1 MEKRSKVLLDIF
13 IIWLQNVNVYFQ
25 MWYVSYS
32 IYIIYVFTFILKKI
46 IHVQNDT
53 KNNTSSDFTVVQEGV
68 IIFVSK
74 LLYIYCWVE
83 EHVIYLIVVTLWVWC
98 LVVNE
103 VSWWMSQVTMSFFLV
118 FKFNSKWNTLLFE
131 FLQVLFWLPFLK
143 PIKRIWCE
151 EHEGFALIRRVR
163 GDNLFL
169 FIFFV
174 NCICLCVQKLEACA
188 VNYFNKLCKLN
199 LCSYFN
205 N

>member
-53 KNNTSSDFTVVQEGV
+53 KNNIYLVQEGV

-83 EHVIYLIVVTLWVWC
+83 EHVIYLIVVTLWDWC

-151 EHEGFALIRRVR
+151 EHER
-163 GDNLFL
+163 
-169 FIFFV
+169 
-174 NCICLCVQKLEACA
+174 ICPYK
-188 VNYFNKLCKLN
+188 K
-199 LCSYFN
+199 S
-205 N
+205 

>member
-103 VSWWMSQVTMSFFLV
+103 VSWWMSQVTMSFVLV
-118 FKFNSKWNTLLFE
+118 FKFNSKRNTLLFE

-151 EHEGFALIRRVR
+151 EHER
-163 GDNLFL
+163 
-169 FIFFV
+169 
-174 NCICLCVQKLEACA
+174 ICPYK
-188 VNYFNKLCKLN
+188 K
-199 LCSYFN
+199 S
-205 N
+205 

>member
-1 MEKRSKVLLDIF
+1 MLLDIF

-32 IYIIYVFTFILKKI
+32 IYIIYVFIFIIKKLFMSKMIQKI
-46 IHVQNDT
+46 IYT
-53 KNNTSSDFTVVQEGV
+53 SDFTVVQEGV

-83 EHVIYLIVVTLWVWC
+83 EHVIYLVVVTLWGWC

>member
-1 MEKRSKVLLDIF
+1 MLLDIF
-13 IIWLQNVNVYFQ
+13 HFYHMITECQCLFSNVICFLFYLYNLC
-25 MWYVSYS
+25 
-32 IYIIYVFTFILKKI
+32 IYLYNKKI

-53 KNNTSSDFTVVQEGV
+53 KNNIYLWFHCSSRGSYH
-68 IIFVSK
+68 FVSK

-83 EHVIYLIVVTLWVWC
+83 EHVIYLVVVTLWGWC

-103 VSWWMSQVTMSFFLV
+103 VSWWMSQVTMSFVLV
-118 FKFNSKWNTLLFE
+118 FKLNSKWNTLLFE

>member
-1 MEKRSKVLLDIF
+1 MSKMI
-13 IIWLQNVNVYFQ
+13 Q
-25 MWYVSYS
+25 
-32 IYIIYVFTFILKKI
+32 KI
-46 IHVQNDT
+46 IHVYT
-53 KNNTSSDFTVVQEGV
+53 CTSDFTVVQEGV

-74 LLYIYCWVE
+74 LLYIFCWVE

-103 VSWWMSQVTMSFFLV
+103 VSWWMSQVTMSFVLV
-118 FKFNSKWNTLLFE
+118 FKFNSKRNTLLFE

>member
-1 MEKRSKVLLDIF
+1 MSKMI
-13 IIWLQNVNVYFQ
+13 Q
-25 MWYVSYS
+25 
-32 IYIIYVFTFILKKI
+32 KI
-46 IHVQNDT
+46 IHVYT
-53 KNNTSSDFTVVQEGV
+53 CTSDFTVVQEGV

-83 EHVIYLIVVTLWVWC
+83 EHVIYLIVVTLWDWC

-103 VSWWMSQVTMSFFLV
+103 VSWWMSQVTMSFVLV
-118 FKFNSKWNTLLFE
+118 FKFNSKRNTLLFE

-199 LCSYFN
+199 LCSYFDN
-205 N
+205 

>member
-1 MEKRSKVLLDIF
+1 
-13 IIWLQNVNVYFQ
+13 

-53 KNNTSSDFTVVQEGV
+53 KNNIYLWFHCSSRGSYH
-68 IIFVSK
+68 FVSK

-83 EHVIYLIVVTLWVWC
+83 EHVIYLVVVTLWGWC

-103 VSWWMSQVTMSFFLV
+103 VSWWMSQVTMSFVLV
-118 FKFNSKWNTLLFE
+118 FKFNSKRNTLLFE

>member
-13 IIWLQNVNVYFQ
+13 IIWLQNVNVYFL

-53 KNNTSSDFTVVQEGV
+53 KNNIYLWFHCSSRGSYH
-68 IIFVSK
+68 FVSK

-83 EHVIYLIVVTLWVWC
+83 EHVIYLIVVTLWDWC

-103 VSWWMSQVTMSFFLV
+103 VSWWMSQVTMSFVLV
-118 FKFNSKWNTLLFE
+118 FKLNSKWNTLLFE

-151 EHEGFALIRRVR
+151 EHER
-163 GDNLFL
+163 
-169 FIFFV
+169 
-174 NCICLCVQKLEACA
+174 ICPYK
-188 VNYFNKLCKLN
+188 K
-199 LCSYFN
+199 S
-205 N
+205 